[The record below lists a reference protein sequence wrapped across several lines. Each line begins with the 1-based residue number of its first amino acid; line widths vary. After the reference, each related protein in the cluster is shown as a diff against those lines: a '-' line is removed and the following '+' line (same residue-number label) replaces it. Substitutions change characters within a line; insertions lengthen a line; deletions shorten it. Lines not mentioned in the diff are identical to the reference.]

1 MKSSLLFHDRSIDIP
16 VHSDV
21 SQEVEDSL
29 ASTEPGSEIPA
40 PILDVETEVIVDEV
54 KVVEVNEIVDVENE
68 RYVTRS
74 LELHLALKDDH
85 DCTALLFKTP
95 SLNKR
100 AIPPNPSK
108 LHL

>member
-1 MKSSLLFHDRSIDIP
+1 MKSSLLFPDYSIDISTY
-16 VHSDV
+16 SDV

-40 PILDVETEVIVDEV
+40 PFLDVETEVIVDEV
-54 KVVEVNEIVDVENE
+54 KVVEVNE

-85 DCTALLFKTP
+85 DRTALLFKTP